1 MSIIDQAARRPT
13 AGYQGHFGGG
23 NTDQR
28 PSGGQ
33 SRRDLPQA
41 TIWLNVGYTLEGAGK
56 DGEDLF
62 ISLPVGLPIDTMQS
76 VSESSNNADYANM
89 QQARNALL
97 AQLIEASN
105 SFEPGEER
113 LLPGLQL
120 QMRRVKNKEVGDV
133 AANPLVK
140 PIDLF

>member
-1 MSIIDQAARRPT
+1 MSIIDQAARRPA

-28 PSGGQ
+28 PAGGQ

-41 TIWLNVGYTLEGAGK
+41 TIWVNVGYTLEGAGK

-62 ISLPVGLPIDTMQS
+62 ISLPVGLPIDTMQP

-105 SFEPGEER
+105 AFEAGEER
-113 LLPGLQL
+113 LLPGLQI